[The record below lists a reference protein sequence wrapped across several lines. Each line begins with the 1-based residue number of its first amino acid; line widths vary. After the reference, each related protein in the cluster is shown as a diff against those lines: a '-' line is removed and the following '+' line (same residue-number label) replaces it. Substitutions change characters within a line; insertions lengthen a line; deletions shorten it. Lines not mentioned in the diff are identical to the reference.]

1 METVGLKIKNN
12 DRRFFLWSLL
22 ASIHSVEDHVDIVSN
37 YSPLNKE

>member
-1 METVGLKIKNN
+1 METVGLKIKN
-12 DRRFFLWSLL
+12 DTRFFLWSLL